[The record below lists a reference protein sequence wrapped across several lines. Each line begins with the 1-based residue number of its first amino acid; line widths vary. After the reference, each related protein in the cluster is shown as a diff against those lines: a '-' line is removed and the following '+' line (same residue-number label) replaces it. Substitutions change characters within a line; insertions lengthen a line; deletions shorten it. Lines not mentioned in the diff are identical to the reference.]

1 MDVYIPSQDTPSSAT
16 AMLKLN
22 ELNEHQHEAVTAP
35 PQNML
40 VLAGAG
46 SGKTKVLISRI
57 GYLIQAHQT
66 SPFSILAVT
75 FTNKAAAEMRHRLES
90 LLGQGSVGSQYG
102 SSGMWIGTFHGLA
115 HRFLRTH
122 FREAKLPESFQVLD
136 SDDQHRLI
144 RRVMKSLNL
153 DEKRYPPK
161 QAMWYINGKKDDG
174 LRPKHIE
181 SFDPTEQVFL
191 QVYTTYQEAC
201 DRAGLVDFA
210 EILLRSHEVLATHP
224 DVLSHYRKR
233 FRHILVDEFQDTN
246 KIQYAWIRL
255 IAGAHGGNVAEPIP
269 PAHVMIVGDD
279 DQSIYGWRGAQVE
292 NIHSF
297 QTDFENVEMI
307 RLEQNYRSTGN
318 ILKAANQ
325 VISNNSDRLG
335 KELWTEGKEGDP
347 IALYAA
353 FNEIDEARFIVG
365 NIKKWQEEG
374 EALSESAI
382 LYRNNAQSRVLES
395 ALNEAGIRYR
405 IYGGLR
411 FFDRQEIKDAL
422 AYLRLVSNRD
432 DDAAFERVI
441 NTPAR
446 GIGEKTLQMLRD
458 AARSQNMTMW
468 QAAGRL
474 IEEKHLS
481 GRASN
486 AVNGFM
492 EFIQQVETTVA
503 PLQLHE
509 QADHVIQASGLM
521 AMYQA
526 EKGEKGQTRVENL
539 EELVSAC
546 KDYEPDENMQEMPI
560 LAAFLSH
567 ASLESGESQAD
578 AYEDAVQLMTLH
590 SAKGLEFPLVFLAG
604 VEEGMF
610 PSQQSA
616 DAPERLEEERRL
628 AYVGMTRAK
637 QRLFMTHAE
646 TRRMYGQELYHRPSR
661 FIAEIPK
668 ECLYEVK
675 LSTQVSRPSYGQGNG
690 YSEGSSYSQNGG
702 YSSSSS
708 YGSSTGHGGYQGN
721 RNKSKSNNS
730 DSFGG
735 GFGQASSHLKF
746 SESVF
751 SLGQRVS
758 HAKFGEGTVLNCEGD
773 GDNARIQVN
782 FDQFGAKWLVTTYAK
797 LTAI

>member
-1 MDVYIPSQDTPSSAT
+1 MDVFIPSQQTPGSASST
-16 AMLKLN
+16 LKLN
-22 ELNEHQHEAVTAP
+22 ELNERQYEAVTAP

-57 GYLIQAHQT
+57 GYLIQAHQV

-75 FTNKAAAEMRHRLES
+75 FTNKAAAEMRHRLETV
-90 LLGQGSVGSQYG
+90 LGQGSVGSQF
-102 SSGMWIGTFHGLA
+102 SRNGMWIGTFHGLA

-122 FREAKLPESFQVLD
+122 FREAKLPETFQVLD
-136 SDDQHRLI
+136 SDDQYRLI

-153 DEKRYPPK
+153 DEKRFPPK
-161 QAMWYINGKKDDG
+161 QVMWYINGKKDEG
-174 LRPKHIE
+174 LRPKHIDA
-181 SFDPTEQVFL
+181 FDPTEQVML

-210 EILLRSHEVLATHP
+210 EILLKSHEILATHP
-224 DVLSHYRKR
+224 EVLQHYRKR

-246 KIQYAWIRL
+246 KIQYAWIQL
-255 IAGAHGGNVAEPIP
+255 LAGAHGGSVAEDIP
-269 PAHVMIVGDD
+269 PSHVMIVGDD

-292 NIHSF
+292 NIHNF
-297 QTDFENVEMI
+297 QKDFSDVDII
-307 RLEQNYRSTGN
+307 RLEQNYRSTAN
-318 ILKAANQ
+318 ILKAANE

-347 IALYAA
+347 IALYSA
-353 FNEIDEARFIVG
+353 FNELDEARFIVG
-365 NIKKWQEEG
+365 NIKKWQDDG
-374 EALSESAI
+374 GTLSETAI
-382 LYRNNAQSRVLES
+382 LYRNNAQSRVLEE
-395 ALNEAGIRYR
+395 ALLQAGLKYR

-411 FFDRQEIKDAL
+411 FFERQEIKDAL

-446 GIGEKTLQMLRD
+446 GIGDKTLQTLRD
-458 AARSQNMTMW
+458 AARSQNLTMW

-474 IEEKHLS
+474 VDEKHLS

-486 AVNGFM
+486 AINVFM
-492 EFIQQVETTVA
+492 TLIQQLEQEIE
-503 PLQLHE
+503 PLQLYE
-509 QADHVIQASGLM
+509 QADHVIRLSGLM

-539 EELVSAC
+539 EELVTAC
-546 KDYEPDENMQEMPI
+546 RQFEPDENMEEMPI
-560 LAAFLSH
+560 LSAFLSH

-578 AYEDAVQLMTLH
+578 AFEDAVQLMTLH

-628 AYVGMTRAK
+628 AYVGMTRAM
-637 QRLFMTHAE
+637 QRLFITYAE
-646 TRRMYGQELYHRPSR
+646 TRRMYGQEHYHRPSR
-661 FIAEIPK
+661 FIAEMPK
-668 ECLYEVK
+668 ECVYEVK
-675 LSTQVSRPSYGQGNG
+675 LSTQVSRPSY
-690 YSEGSSYSQNGG
+690 
-702 YSSSSS
+702 SSSS
-708 YGSSTGHGGYQGN
+708 YGSSTGYSGFSGA
-721 RNKSKSNNS
+721 RNKSS
-730 DSFGG
+730 GG
-735 GFGQASSHLKF
+735 GSGFGQSASHVKF
-746 SESVF
+746 SGSAF
-751 SLGQRVS
+751 SLGQRVN
-758 HAKFGEGTVLNCEGD
+758 HGKFGEGTVLNCEGD

-782 FDQFGAKWLVTTYAK
+782 FDDFGAKWLVTTYAK

>member
-1 MDVYIPSQDTPSSAT
+1 MDVYIPQADAALGDTQH
-16 AMLKLN
+16 LKLN
-22 ELNEHQHEAVTAP
+22 ELNERQYEAVTAP

-57 GYLIQAHQT
+57 GYLIQAHRV
-66 SPFSILAVT
+66 SSFSIMAVT
-75 FTNKAAAEMRHRLES
+75 FTNKAAAEMRHRLEAV
-90 LLGQGSVGSQYG
+90 LGQGALGSQY
-102 SSGMWIGTFHGLA
+102 SSHGMWIGTFHGLA

-122 FREAKLPESFQVLD
+122 YREAKLPESFQVLD

-161 QAMWYINGKKDDG
+161 QVMWYINGKKDEG
-174 LRPKHIE
+174 LRPKHIDT
-181 SFDPTEQVFL
+181 FDPTEQVML
-191 QVYTTYQEAC
+191 QVYNTYQEAC

-210 EILLRSHEVLATHP
+210 EILLRSHEVLSTHS
-224 DVLSHYRKR
+224 DILLHYRKR

-246 KIQYAWIRL
+246 SIQYAWIRL
-255 IAGAHGGNVAEPIP
+255 ISGANPGAIGEDIP
-269 PAHVMIVGDD
+269 PSHVMIVGDD
-279 DQSIYGWRGAQVE
+279 DQSIYGWRGARVE
-292 NIHSF
+292 NIHNF
-297 QTDFENVEMI
+297 QRDFESVEII
-307 RLEQNYRSTGN
+307 RLEQNYRSTAN
-318 ILKAANQ
+318 ILKAANA
-325 VISNNSDRLG
+325 VIANNSDRLG
-335 KELWTEGKEGDP
+335 KDLWTEGKEGDP
-347 IALYAA
+347 IALYSS
-353 FNEIDEARFIVG
+353 FNELDEAKFVVG
-365 NIKKWQEEG
+365 NIKKWQEDG
-374 EALSESAI
+374 GALSDTAI
-382 LYRNNAQSRVLES
+382 LYRNNAQSRVLEE
-395 ALNEAGIRYR
+395 ALLQAGMKYR

-411 FFDRQEIKDAL
+411 FFERQEIKDAL
-422 AYLRLVSNRD
+422 AYLRMVANRD

-446 GIGEKTLQMLRD
+446 GIGEKTLQMVRD
-458 AARSQNMTMW
+458 AARSQSLTMW
-468 QAAGRL
+468 QAAHRL
-474 IEEKHLS
+474 IDEKRLS

-486 AVNGFM
+486 AIKSFL
-492 EFIQQVETTVA
+492 ELIQNLEQTISEL
-503 PLQLHE
+503 PLHE
-509 QADHVIQASGLM
+509 QADQVIQGSGLK

-539 EELVSAC
+539 EELVTAC
-546 KDYEPDENMQEMPI
+546 RQFEPDENMQEMPI

-578 AYEDAVQLMTLH
+578 AFEDAVQLMTLH
-590 SAKGLEFPLVFLAG
+590 SAKGLEFPLVFLVG

-637 QRLFMTHAE
+637 QRLFVTYAE
-646 TRRMYGQELYHRPSR
+646 TRRMYGQEHYHRPSR
-661 FIAEIPK
+661 FISEIPS
-668 ECLYEVK
+668 ECVYEIK
-675 LSTQVSRPSYGQGNG
+675 LGSAQSRPS
-690 YSEGSSYSQNGG
+690 SAGG
-702 YSSSSS
+702 YRSQSS
-708 YGSSTGHGGYQGN
+708 YGSSMGYGSGMSGG
-721 RNKSKSNNS
+721 RSKPF
-730 DSFGG
+730 DS
-735 GFGQASSHLKF
+735 QASHMKF
-746 SESVF
+746 NESSF

-797 LTAI
+797 LTKV